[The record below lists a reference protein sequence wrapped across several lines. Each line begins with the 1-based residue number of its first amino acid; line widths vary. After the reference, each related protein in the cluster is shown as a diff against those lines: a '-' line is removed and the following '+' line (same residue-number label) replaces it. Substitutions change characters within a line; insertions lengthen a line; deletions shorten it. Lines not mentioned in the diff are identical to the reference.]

1 MKKGI
6 KTTLVEIAVAVVI
19 VALAVTFI
27 VLWKQFEDSLPTVDN
42 SVTPTG
48 IVNVTP
54 DDPTGVPETPTNAP
68 TTAPTSEP
76 IDSPAVPTDMPVET
90 TDARVVEP
98 TSAPTVTDAPD
109 AEEPT
114 VTEAPET
121 EDETEA
127 EVTAAPE
134 ETKEPE
140 LTATPEP
147 TATPKPTKEPVITEA
162 PTEEPEIELT
172 NYWFRTKKLRDSHF
186 EKHGIEMG
194 FETPEEYIE
203 AANRVIC
210 NPDALHKL
218 EAEDNDH
225 VYFVEATNEFVVLS
239 QDGYIRTYY
248 IANGGIDYF
257 NRQ

>member
-1 MKKGI
+1 MKKNG
-6 KTTLVEIAVAVVI
+6 KKLGLGGTLLI
-19 VALAVTFI
+19 I
-27 VLWKQFEDSLPTVDN
+27 VLYLVLAKSGLLAPAGDDSDN
-42 SVTPTG
+42 SSQASLTVENTQKPQ
-48 IVNVTP
+48 
-54 DDPTGVPETPTNAP
+54 ETK
-68 TTAPTSEP
+68 
-76 IDSPAVPTDMPVET
+76 
-90 TDARVVEP
+90 
-98 TSAPTVTDAPD
+98 
-109 AEEPT
+109 
-114 VTEAPET
+114 APE
-121 EDETEA
+121 A
-127 EVTAAPE
+127 
-134 ETKEPE
+134 
-140 LTATPEP
+140 
-147 TATPKPTKEPVITEA
+147 TATPKPTKEPVVTEA

-225 VYFVEATNEFVVLS
+225 VYFIEETNEFVVLS
-239 QDGYIRTYY
+239 QDGYLRTYY

>member
-1 MKKGI
+1 MKKNG
-6 KTTLVEIAVAVVI
+6 KKLGLGGTLLI
-19 VALAVTFI
+19 I
-27 VLWKQFEDSLPTVDN
+27 VLYLVLTKSGLLAPANDDNENSSQVSLMVENTQKPQGTK
-42 SVTPTG
+42 
-48 IVNVTP
+48 
-54 DDPTGVPETPTNAP
+54 AP
-68 TTAPTSEP
+68 
-76 IDSPAVPTDMPVET
+76 
-90 TDARVVEP
+90 
-98 TSAPTVTDAPD
+98 
-109 AEEPT
+109 
-114 VTEAPET
+114 
-121 EDETEA
+121 
-127 EVTAAPE
+127 EVTAQPE
-134 ETKEPE
+134 VIKEPEAAKTSKPTKEPAVTQE
-140 LTATPEP
+140 PEA
-147 TATPKPTKEPVITEA
+147 TATPKPTKEPVVTEA

-225 VYFVEATNEFVVLS
+225 VYFIEETNEFVVLS
-239 QDGYIRTYY
+239 QDGYLRTYY

>member
-1 MKKGI
+1 MKKNG
-6 KTTLVEIAVAVVI
+6 KKLGLGGTLLVI
-19 VALAVTFI
+19 VLYI
-27 VLWKQFEDSLPTVDN
+27 VLAKSGLLAPANDDNENSSQVSLTVEN
-42 SVTPTG
+42 TQKPQ
-48 IVNVTP
+48 
-54 DDPTGVPETPTNAP
+54 ETKAP
-68 TTAPTSEP
+68 
-76 IDSPAVPTDMPVET
+76 
-90 TDARVVEP
+90 
-98 TSAPTVTDAPD
+98 
-109 AEEPT
+109 
-114 VTEAPET
+114 
-121 EDETEA
+121 
-127 EVTAAPE
+127 EVTAQPE
-134 ETKEPE
+134 VTKEPE
-140 LTATPEP
+140 TAKTPKPTKEP
-147 TATPKPTKEPVITEA
+147 AVTQEPEATATPKPTKEPVVTEA

-225 VYFVEATNEFVVLS
+225 VYFIEETNEFVVLS
-239 QDGYIRTYY
+239 QDGYLRTYY

>member
-1 MKKGI
+1 MKKNG
-6 KTTLVEIAVAVVI
+6 KKLGLGGTLLI
-19 VALAVTFI
+19 I
-27 VLWKQFEDSLPTVDN
+27 VLYIVLAKSGLLAPAGDDSDN
-42 SVTPTG
+42 SSQV
-48 IVNVTP
+48 
-54 DDPTGVPETPTNAP
+54 
-68 TTAPTSEP
+68 SL
-76 IDSPAVPTDMPVET
+76 MVENT
-90 TDARVVEP
+90 QKP
-98 TSAPTVTDAPD
+98 Q
-109 AEEPT
+109 
-114 VTEAPET
+114 
-121 EDETEA
+121 
-127 EVTAAPE
+127 
-134 ETKEPE
+134 ETKAQE
-140 LTATPEP
+140 A
-147 TATPKPTKEPVITEA
+147 TATPKPTKEPVVTEA

-225 VYFVEATNEFVVLS
+225 VYFIEETNEFVVLS
-239 QDGYIRTYY
+239 QDGYLRTYY